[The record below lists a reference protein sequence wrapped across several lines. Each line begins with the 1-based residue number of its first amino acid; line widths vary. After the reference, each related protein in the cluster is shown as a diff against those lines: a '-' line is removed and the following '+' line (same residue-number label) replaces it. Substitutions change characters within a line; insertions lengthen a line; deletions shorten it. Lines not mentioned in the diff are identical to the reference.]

1 MTSSGQN
8 SKCMQQVLKDL
19 LGIFLFSWSSLAPA
33 APELKQTSFI
43 HETVLLT
50 VNFFLKLQIFSLAI

>member
-50 VNFFLKLQIFSLAI
+50 VNFF